1 MPNRRELEVID
12 YTSLSDIKTFL
23 VDIHHRNMH
32 MHREFE
38 LFEVLEGRMEINCQ
52 NATHQVDQGGLV
64 LLNPRQPHEMHSVLR
79 TPVRIMPLQVSPSFF
94 ARHFP
99 QLSNVEFDLVVV
111 HEALQEDLKEVKARY
126 LRACEA
132 YLMREPYFE
141 LTCSAQINLI
151 MRLLLRRLPWH
162 YLTEKEKAAKKG
174 LNSRVSRIIAYIED
188 HYTQKLLLK
197 DICEKEQ
204 LSLAYLSRYFSEHF
218 NMSFQEYLTL
228 LRFHRA
234 KVLAERTDMKLTD
247 IALSSGFSDIRYL
260 NRAFEQHLNCSVHS
274 YRQQLKHQPVR
285 PSAESKGAVQRF
297 LSEEETRDFFVHSG
311 RPSRQF
317 DRMAN

>member
-1 MPNRRELEVID
+1 MSHRRELEIID
-12 YTSLSDIKTFL
+12 YTSLSDVKTFL

-32 MHREFE
+32 MHKEFE

-52 NATHQVDQGGLV
+52 NATHLVGEGGLV
-64 LLNPRQPHEMHSVLR
+64 LLNPRQPHEMHSVLHS
-79 TPVRIMPLQVSPSFF
+79 PVRIMPLQVSPNFF

-99 QLSNVEFDLVVV
+99 QLSNVEFDLVVI
-111 HEALQEDLKEVKARY
+111 HEALGPDLQELRARY

-141 LTCSAQINLI
+141 LVSCAQVNLI
-151 MRLLLRRLPWH
+151 MRLLLNRLPWH

-174 LNSRVSRIIAYIED
+174 LNSRVSRIIAYIEE

-197 DICEKEQ
+197 DICEREQ

-218 NMSFQEYLTL
+218 NMSFQDYLTL

-234 KVLAERTDMKLTD
+234 KLLAERTDMKLTD

-260 NRAFEQHLNCSVHS
+260 NRAFEQHLQCSVHD
-274 YRQQLKHQPVR
+274 YRRQLSGQPLR
-285 PSAESKGAVQRF
+285 PLHESKDAVQRF
-297 LSEEETRDFFVHSG
+297 LSEEETRAFFVHTG

-317 DRMAN
+317 DRMTK